1 MYNSPLMDIN
11 ELTQAMDRFVAAKG
25 WYKADTPRPQT
36 LKNLAASLC
45 IEAAEVLELFQWAD
59 ETPENPALESEL
71 ADVTLYLLQIARVA
85 GIELEQAVLNKLDIN
100 YQRSWDQTKPD
111 ERNQHVEDH

>member
-1 MYNSPLMDIN
+1 MYNFTLMDIN

-25 WYKADTPRPQT
+25 WYTGDSPRPQT

-45 IEAAEVLELFQWAD
+45 IEAAEVLELFQWVEQTTD
-59 ETPENPALESEL
+59 SNALASEL

-85 GIELEQAVLNKLDIN
+85 EIDLEQAVLNKLNLN
-100 YQRSWDQTKPD
+100 YQRNWDQKKPD
-111 ERNQHVEDH
+111 ERNHYDEDH

>member
-25 WYKADTPRPQT
+25 WYQADSPRPQT

-45 IEAAEVLELFQWAD
+45 IEAAEVLELFQWVEHTVD
-59 ETPENPALESEL
+59 SKALESEL

-85 GIELEQAVLNKLDIN
+85 EIDLEQVVLNKLNVN

-111 ERNQHVEDH
+111 ERDQHVEDH

>member
-1 MYNSPLMDIN
+1 MYNSPLMNIN
-11 ELTQAMDRFVAAKG
+11 ELTQAMDRFVATKG
-25 WYKADTPRPQT
+25 WYQPGTLRPQT

-45 IEAAEVLELFQWAD
+45 IESTEVLELFQWDDQPAD
-59 ETPENPALESEL
+59 PQALAGEL

-85 GIELEQAVLNKLDIN
+85 EIDLEHAVLEKLDAN

-111 ERNQHVEDH
+111 ERNQHDQDH